1 MDSQTHETTPV
12 VRPFRINVPE
22 EDLDDLRQRIAATRL
37 RPRVRLRPNPTTELT
52 ARNETPVKEEQHM
65 ETTGNLTSV
74 PLNRRSFLKA
84 GLAATGA
91 LTVGTGSLEHATAA
105 SAQATVLTAGD
116 AAMLQFLAAG
126 EALEADFYIQYNELG
141 GIRDNEI
148 PGGTGNREYTKRL
161 NGIDPNFSQYIHD
174 TADDEIS
181 HQNFLNAYL
190 VANGAE
196 AVDMEPFRTL
206 PGSTA
211 TGSSRKL
218 RLTNLMHLTVD
229 TSWWT
234 RYRSRTNN
242 PDVNPTMFEQ
252 AVPDLHN
259 GQFTAIPRTDA
270 DLLLG
275 DKHIQAIAN
284 TAAYHI
290 PTVEQGGGSLRLAM
304 ALKATSVEV
313 LRLLISMGPIELM
326 HFQTWSETAGH
337 APPLT
342 DPTNGLTFPDLNSG
356 VDPNNGATG
365 AAIQEMFQT
374 NLIMPEPCPFIDAS
388 LPVCSVVRPTNA
400 TATGAL
406 KFLTAMGLFIGQS
419 DAFFTFMT
427 NLAKAADAAQRGV

>member
-1 MDSQTHETTPV
+1 
-12 VRPFRINVPE
+12 
-22 EDLDDLRQRIAATRL
+22 
-37 RPRVRLRPNPTTELT
+37 
-52 ARNETPVKEEQHM
+52 M

-74 PLNRRSFLKA
+74 PLKRRSFLKA

-91 LTVGTGSLEHATAA
+91 LAVGTGSLERATAA
-105 SAQATVLTAGD
+105 SAQATGLTAGD

-126 EALEADFYIQYNELG
+126 EALEADFYTQYNELG
-141 GIRDNEI
+141 GIQDSEV
-148 PGGTGNREYTKRL
+148 PGGRGNRIYTERL
-161 NGIDPNFSQYIHD
+161 RRIDPNFSQYIHD

-211 TGSSRKL
+211 TGSSGKP
-218 RLTNLMHLTVD
+218 RLTNLMQLTVD

-234 RYRSRTNN
+234 RYRSSANN
-242 PDVNPTMFEQ
+242 PDLNPTVFEQ

-270 DLLLG
+270 DLRG
-275 DKHIQAIAN
+275 GKHIQAIAN

-304 ALKATSVEV
+304 AQKATSVEV

-326 HFQTWSETAGH
+326 HFQTWSGTAGQ

-342 DPTNGLTFPDLNSG
+342 DPTNGLTFPDLNCG

-365 AAIQEMFQT
+365 AAVREMFQT

-388 LPVCSVVRPTNA
+388 LPACSVVRPTSA

-419 DAFFTFMT
+419 NAFFRFMT
-427 NLAKAADAAQRGV
+427 NLATAADAAQRGA

>member
-1 MDSQTHETTPV
+1 MS
-12 VRPFRINVPE
+12 
-22 EDLDDLRQRIAATRL
+22 AT
-37 RPRVRLRPNPTTELT
+37 
-52 ARNETPVKEEQHM
+52 
-65 ETTGNLTSV
+65 
-74 PLNRRSFLKA
+74 NRRSFLKG

-91 LTVGTGSLEHATAA
+91 LTVGAGLLEHAAAA
-105 SAQATVLTAGD
+105 SAQAADLTTGD
-116 AAMLQFLAAG
+116 AAMLRFLSAG
-126 EALEADFYIQYNELG
+126 EALEADFYTQYNELG
-141 GIRDNEI
+141 GIQDTEV
-148 PGGTGNREYTKRL
+148 PGGTGNSEYTKRL
-161 NGIDPNFSQYIHD
+161 NRIDPNFSQYIHD

-190 VANGAE
+190 VANGAA

-211 TGSSRKL
+211 RGSSGKL
-218 RLTNLMHLTVD
+218 RLTNLMQLTVD

-234 RYRSRTNN
+234 RYRSSAKN
-242 PDVNPTMFEQ
+242 PDLPPATFEQ

-259 GQFTAIPRTDA
+259 GHFPAIPRTDT
-270 DLLLG
+270 DLRDG
-275 DKHIQAIAN
+275 EHVQAIAN
-284 TAAYHI
+284 TAAYQI

-326 HFQTWSETAGH
+326 HFQTFSETAGQ

-365 AAIQEMFQT
+365 AAVEEMFQT
-374 NLIMPEPCPFIDAS
+374 NLTMPEPCPFIDTG
-388 LPVCSVVRPTNA
+388 LPVCSVVRPTTA

-406 KFLTAMGLFIGQS
+406 NFLKAMGLFIGQS
-419 DAFFTFMT
+419 PGFFEFMT
-427 NLAKAADAAQRGV
+427 DLATAADAAQRGV